1 MSKEIAPSPADTRAS
16 AAQASALEH
25 VITRVRE
32 DVRQGLYA
40 PGARVVEA
48 ELQRT
53 LGVSRGTVREALSR
67 LAAEGLL
74 DLNRFRGATVRALSR
89 QDVREILEMREVL
102 EGLVARKAAMRIA
115 AGHDRKEIATAQAA
129 LDASL
134 EPGTSNEAYLQANTR
149 YHETLLAVAGSARLA
164 AQINQLSTAFVRTTT
179 RDRLSR
185 ASFQSSNDD
194 HRAITTAILEGDAAA
209 AEILMRA
216 HIRRTTLILE
226 SLYATPTDE
235 TIDIKS

>member
-1 MSKEIAPSPADTRAS
+1 MSKEIAPFPASTHAS
-16 AAQASALEH
+16 AAKASALEQ
-25 VITRVRE
+25 VIARVRE
-32 DVRQGLYA
+32 DVSQGLYA

-89 QDVREILEMREVL
+89 QDLREILEMREVL

-115 AGHDRKEIATAQAA
+115 AGHGHDEIRSAQAA
-129 LDASL
+129 LDAAL
-134 EPGTSNEAYLQANTR
+134 EADMPNEAYLQANLR

-164 AQINQLSTAFVRTTT
+164 TQVHQLSTAFVRTTT

-185 ASFQSSNDD
+185 ASFQGSNDD

-216 HIRRTTLILE
+216 HIRRTTLTLE
-226 SLYATPTDE
+226 SLYTQHADTP
-235 TIDIKS
+235 IDKKS